1 MKNLGK
7 KFNKLVKHFDS
18 ADKDLQFEYEWSGG
32 YGNLS
37 RSNLG
42 IVYNK
47 SIDAD
52 TYIGFDLNA
61 STIVEVD
68 EGDYMV
74 PATSRTL
81 EEVIEIDVNEV
92 VYQGQSISLTIAQQ
106 YRLEDIIREQISID

>member
-37 RSNLG
+37 RSNLA
-42 IVYNK
+42 IVYNDA
-47 SIDAD
+47 IDAD

-61 STIVEVD
+61 STTVEID
-68 EGDYMV
+68 EGDCMV
-74 PATSRTL
+74 SPSSITL

-92 VYQGQSISLTIAQQ
+92 MYQGQIIHLTISQQ
-106 YRLEDIIREQISID
+106 FALEKMIENKIQID